1 MEMMI
6 ETAVLT
12 RLRRLPYSQKQE
24 VLNFVEFLEAKL
36 ASAETQQSR
45 HLAAAAQALLSDY
58 ESDPELTAF
67 TALDSKFDEYR
78 R

>member
-1 MEMMI
+1 MI

-12 RLRRLPYSQKQE
+12 RLHRLPYSQKQA

-36 ASAETQQSR
+36 ASAETQQAP
-45 HLAAAAQALLSDY
+45 HLAVAAQALLSDY

-67 TALDSKFDEYR
+67 TALDSQFDEHR

>member
-1 MEMMI
+1 MI

-36 ASAETQQSR
+36 AFAETQQAH
-45 HLAAAAQALLSDY
+45 HLTAVAQALLSDY

-67 TALDSKFDEYR
+67 TALDSQFDEHR
-78 R
+78 